1 MFEAVP
7 HLEDEVAYLFQAK
20 VFARGQMVAPLE
32 FPQSAYWQPFVIEH
46 ETGVRFGKY
55 PPAWPMALAGGVL
68 LGLPA
73 FVNAALAALTVAM
86 TYRLGRDAFNRDTGV
101 IAAALMAFSP
111 MALLLNGT
119 LMAHTAALCWATLF
133 MWAYLRMTRTQGGGS
148 LRWAAVSGAALGL
161 LVATRPLSAVAVA
174 LPFIVWSGIVVL
186 KAAAGPRFTLRAV
199 LTPLLVLSLFALL
212 LSALVPLYNA
222 ATSGD
227 ARANLYTIVPGWEYD
242 KVGFGPDVGRN
253 GHTLTKGVQ
262 FARYDLSQAA
272 ADLFGWQLSGW
283 TDMLTAWVNGVA
295 PPGMIEGAYWPVLGI
310 SWLLLPLGM
319 IAGFRREWSVVWV
332 IGGALWV
339 LLVGT
344 LHFDG
349 AKFVGVE
356 LWALAGVVWACLP
369 LIALILQPLA
379 ASNQWPET
387 SGHEQRASDQELKAR
402 NQEST
407 ANSQRLTANGQKPSA
422 LWTWLL
428 FGVLFCLIAAHTA
441 YWIGAQ
447 RYSARYYAEGLSA
460 AAVLSALGLAWLMR
474 RGGAWRWIV
483 PVGLA
488 FALAWSYFGYS
499 VPRVSALRGYNRVT
513 REIINGVLAR
523 REGDR
528 PVLVI
533 VNGVDAR
540 WRTRAALWTLGSPF
554 LDGEIET
561 ALAQDERAR
570 DSILARLP
578 GRQVIEMS
586 ANVHDVWFMDACDAD
601 GCPLANPPVNPTLL
615 TPAGVS

>member
-1 MFEAVP
+1 MASAIVLLLAFFAFFSSLAVSSRVFEAVP

-20 VFARGQMVAPLE
+20 VFARGQAVAPLE

-46 ETGVRFGKY
+46 ETGARFGKY
-55 PPAWPMALAGGVL
+55 PPVWPMALAGGVL
-68 LGLPA
+68 LGLPT
-73 FVNAALAALTVAM
+73 FVNAALAALTVVL
-86 TYRLGRDAFNRDTGV
+86 TYRLGRDAFNRETGV
-101 IAAALMAFSP
+101 IAAALTAFSP

-119 LMAHTAALCWATLF
+119 LMAHTSALCWATLF
-133 MWAYLRMTRTQGGGS
+133 MWGYLRMTRSRGAS

-174 LPFIVWSGIVVL
+174 LPFIVWSGIAVL
-186 KAAAGPRFTLRAV
+186 KAAAGPRFRLRAV
-199 LTPLLVLSLFALL
+199 LTPLLVLSFFALL

-222 ATSGD
+222 ATTGD

-262 FARYDLSQAA
+262 FARYDLSLAA

-283 TDMLTAWVNGVA
+283 TDTLTAWVNGVA

-319 IAGFRREWSVVWV
+319 IAGFRREWAVAWVV
-332 IGGALWV
+332 GGALWV

-344 LHFDG
+344 LRFDG
-349 AKFVGVE
+349 VKFEGIE

-369 LIALILQPLA
+369 LIAV
-379 ASNQWPET
+379 
-387 SGHEQRASDQELKAR
+387 SGQEPRADSLKPGAV
-402 NQEST
+402 
-407 ANSQRLTANGQKPSA
+407 
-422 LWTWLL
+422 WTWLL

-460 AAVLSALGLAWLMR
+460 AAVLAAVGLAWLMR

-483 PVGLA
+483 PAGLA

-499 VPRVSALRGYNRVT
+499 IPRVSALRGYNRVT
-513 REIINGVLAR
+513 REVIDGVLAR

-533 VNGVDAR
+533 VNGLDAR

-554 LDGEIET
+554 LDAEIET
-561 ALAQDERAR
+561 ALAQDERDR

-578 GRQVIEMS
+578 GRQVIEMG
-586 ANVHDVWFMDACDAD
+586 ANVHDVWFMDACDAG
-601 GCPLANPPVNPTLL
+601 GCELANPPVNPTLL
-615 TPAGVS
+615 TPADTP